1 MEVIERT
8 IEYSS
13 KDKFTLYPL
22 GDMHLGV
29 THCAEELPMR
39 YQEGVVIHEI
49 IETYLQFLPHDKVI
63 ELTGYI
69 QNGLQQLSKV
79 IPKCFDE

>member
-1 MEVIERT
+1 MNITVSGTGEWEPHFWTEGYATTTMYISV
-8 IEYSS
+8 
-13 KDKFTLYPL
+13 D
-22 GDMHLGV
+22 
-29 THCAEELPMR
+29 EELPMR